1 MLSRL
6 PCSLVLGSALAA
18 QATPCI
24 AFNDTSTSVSA
35 AITLTG
41 FAGPNVTGFRFT
53 PTSALTLQA
62 VEIFTASQFATTSG
76 YMTVE
81 IWDENPATTLPGTR
95 LAGGTW
101 QCHSNLGLGWH
112 GANLDGIAVLQL
124 AQNYWLVW
132 REPGGSRVPYE
143 TGGTVMSTA
152 RFLNNAWVA
161 QAAAQPLKWRG
172 HCSQLASATAVP
184 VGAGCASSTGSVP
197 AAFTNHDAV
206 QGNADFQFE
215 ATGFAP
221 GTIGV
226 AILGT
231 NPFWPSIPVPG
242 TPPNCAVHNE
252 ALVLLVVP
260 VGTGNQQA
268 QHTTGAAGHC
278 WLDVPI
284 PADPALTGFT
294 LDAQFA
300 GLDAAAV
307 RVHERRAR
315 DAVNTRRSARA
326 LAVAR

>member
-1 MLSRL
+1 MLSRPL
-6 PCSLVLGSALAA
+6 LALALCAPLAA
-18 QATPCI
+18 QTTPCI
-24 AFNDTSTSVSA
+24 AFNDATTSVSA
-35 AITLTG
+35 AITLTA
-41 FAGPNVTGFRFT
+41 FSGPNATAFQFT
-53 PTSALTLQA
+53 PSGPLLLQA
-62 VEIFTASQFATTSG
+62 VEIFTASQFASTSG

-112 GANLDGIAVLQL
+112 GANLDAL
-124 AQNYWLVW
+124 ATLLPTQSYWLVW

-143 TGGTVMSTA
+143 TGGTAMPTA

-161 QAAAQPLKWRG
+161 QAASQPLKWRG
-172 HCSQLASATAVP
+172 HCSQLASASVVP

-221 GTIGV
+221 GTVGL

-242 TPPNCAVHNE
+242 APANCFVHNE

-278 WLDVPI
+278 WLDLPI
-284 PADPALTGFT
+284 PANPALTGFT

-300 GLDAAAV
+300 GLDAGAAV
-307 RVHERRAR
+307 PLPFVFTNGLRA
-315 DAVNTRRSARA
+315 T
-326 LAVAR
+326 L